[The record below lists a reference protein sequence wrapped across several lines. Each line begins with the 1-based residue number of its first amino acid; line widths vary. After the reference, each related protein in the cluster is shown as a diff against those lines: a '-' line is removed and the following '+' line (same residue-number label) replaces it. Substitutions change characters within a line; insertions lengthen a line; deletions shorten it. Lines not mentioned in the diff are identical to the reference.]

1 MRQTLWYVC
10 SIAVSLL
17 LAALASK
24 AMAQTSL
31 ENLL

>member
-24 AMAQTSL
+24 AMAQSSL
-31 ENLL
+31 DKLL